1 MSNFE
6 HFEMEENQLNDL
18 YNNIQNTNT
27 SINNQT
33 QTISNT
39 KGFIDTALN
48 TGYTGSVL
56 GTIVKSETTGN
67 EYYITNRG
75 VSKQFPNTETLVAT
89 SGFNGCPTTVGSI
102 PYDPTN
108 ETFRQENPY
117 MSIGDPMTYQEI
129 NGMNVGQSCGN
140 AGYNVY
146 VDKKSPIVT
155 EYAGCISSNEDT
167 SFEEIGAGT
176 TLDECKVLAET
187 KGYNSFSLNVD
198 ALNLLILEGVGN
210 SGIMGDYAEIYGATR
225 AASVKSYY
233 GTPQTTGIC
242 YASKKIPTQFGN
254 SVPVYTDTRNIN
266 LTTCSNKDSSYS
278 NNSTTNIVGIL
289 TRLFALS
296 NAADDISDTEYNFNK
311 SNGVTIKLES
321 SNSGIWSLTDG
332 NTIYAQWVPSNY
344 DSACFSGGGLDVSS
358 IVATSGSNC
367 ASYNGCAGTSQPGNY
382 SDIVQ
387 NYMKGEYGD
396 DVWNSLT
403 PSYTVWSE
411 YTSQGIVGGPDT
423 CSPCNSKSFDVSYT
437 CGKNTST
444 IMASTPA
451 EANGGKIQF
460 DCSENFWNCFGGL
473 AVFDNGEVAI
483 LSGFYG
489 SNGTTVQF
497 QLAGV
502 PNIVGNLTPDYSVA
516 KIMDTI
522 TGNGWGTT
530 ISANDSFNGIAY
542 NVLYNGGTLQPGKTV
557 PSPSGNCYVKMSET
571 GYLTINYIASSPS
584 CNSSTKMGTNNIP
597 LNSFA
602 PNAVTLDGKEL
613 SQMYAVNVIKSKA
626 YLDNFGKMGYV
637 DDNLKLHPYPENMM
651 PQFKSLNGQ
660 ITSGTS
666 ISSVNNISQ
675 KQCQVDCGG
684 NTACN
689 FYNYNNTAINSSV
702 CTYYSSIGSTAQ
714 STSITSDGKDY
725 INKGFEKT
733 PPERRNETG
742 TCPFEN
748 AFNSIDTSEWNF
760 YAKGEVMTPWASCY
774 QNRNNYL
781 DNQIDQI
788 GEKNNNV
795 KNELLKQDALTN
807 NLLKQWNT
815 SSTQFFK
822 EVPKNNNLYNDIKR
836 MKGKSLLSNT
846 NEYNIQNAEGF
857 NTLMTID
864 EMNNNSQEL
873 QQRNRYRNIF
883 WSLLAITLIIMTL
896 RLIHLYSK

>member
-18 YNNIQNTNT
+18 YDNIENTNT
-27 SINNQT
+27 ALNKQT
-33 QTISNT
+33 QNITNT
-39 KGFIDTALN
+39 SGLIDNVLN

-67 EYYITNRG
+67 QYYITDRG
-75 VSKQFPNTETLVAT
+75 VAKQFPNTETLIAT

-117 MSIGDPMTYQEI
+117 MSMGDPMTYQEI

-155 EYAGCISSNEDT
+155 EYTGCVSSNEFT
-167 SFEEIGAGT
+167 FEQIGQGMT
-176 TLDECKVLAET
+176 FDECKDLAGSS
-187 KGYNSFSLNVD
+187 GYSSFSLNMQGE
-198 ALNLLILEGVGN
+198 NLLLSEGVGN
-210 SGIMGDYAEIYGATR
+210 TGIMTDYADIYGSGT
-225 AASVKSYY
+225 AAFVKKAFE
-233 GTPQTTGIC
+233 TPPTTGTC
-242 YASKKIPTQFGN
+242 YASKKIPTQFAK
-254 SVPVYTDTRNIN
+254 SSPVYTDIRNISLSECKN
-266 LTTCSNKDSSYS
+266 VNSSYS
-278 NNSTTNIVGIL
+278 GNSTKNIVGIL

-296 NAADDISDTEYNFNK
+296 NTTDDISNTEYNFNEA
-311 SNGVTIKLES
+311 NGVTIRLES
-321 SNSGIWSLTDG
+321 TTSGIWSLTDG
-332 NTIYAQWVPSNY
+332 NTTYAEWIPSSSN
-344 DSACFSGGGLDVSS
+344 SSCFSGGNLDISS
-358 IVATSGSNC
+358 IKATGGSNC
-367 ASYNGCAGTSQPGNY
+367 INYPNCASSSKSGNY
-382 SDIVQ
+382 TDIVQ
-387 NYMKGEYGD
+387 GYMDWAVKQGSGG
-396 DVWNSLT
+396 V
-403 PSYTVWSE
+403 SE
-411 YTSQGIVGGPDT
+411 YQIWAENNGSSIGYSPNTCPACTSKNF
-423 CSPCNSKSFDVSYT
+423 SVSYT
-437 CGKNTST
+437 CGKNTNT
-444 IMASTPA
+444 KTVNVPP
-451 EANGGKIQF
+451 EENGGMIQF
-460 DCSENFWNCFGGL
+460 DCSESFWNCYGGL
-473 AVFDNGEVAI
+473 AVFDNGEVAL
-483 LSGFYG
+483 LSGFFG
-489 SNGTTVQF
+489 SSGTTVQF
-497 QLAGV
+497 KLAG
-502 PNIVGNLTPDYSVA
+502 PPSISGNLTPDSSVS

-522 TGNGWGTT
+522 ITNGWGTT
-530 ISANDSFNGIAY
+530 ISANDSFNGISY

-584 CNSSTKMGTNNIP
+584 CNSSTKTGTNNIF
-597 LNSFA
+597 LNEYS
-602 PNAVTLDGKEL
+602 PNTITLDGKEV
-613 SQMYAVNVIKSKA
+613 SNMYGVNVIKSKP
-626 YLDNFGKMGYV
+626 YLDNLGKMGYV
-637 DDNLKLHPYPENMM
+637 DDNLKLHPYPETMM
-651 PQFKSLNGQ
+651 PQFNSLNGQ

-666 ISSVNNISQ
+666 INSVKNISQ
-675 KQCQVDCGG
+675 KQCQVECGG

-689 FYNYNNTAINSSV
+689 FYNYDDTLVGSSV
-702 CTYYSSIGSTAQ
+702 CTHYSSIGATAQ
-714 STSITSDGKDY
+714 STGISYDGKDY
-725 INKGFEKT
+725 INKGFEKK

-748 AFNSIDTSEWNF
+748 TFNSIDTSEWNF
-760 YAKGEVMTPWASCY
+760 YAKGELMRPWESCY

-781 DNQIDQI
+781 DNQINQL

-807 NLLKQWNT
+807 NLLKQWNN